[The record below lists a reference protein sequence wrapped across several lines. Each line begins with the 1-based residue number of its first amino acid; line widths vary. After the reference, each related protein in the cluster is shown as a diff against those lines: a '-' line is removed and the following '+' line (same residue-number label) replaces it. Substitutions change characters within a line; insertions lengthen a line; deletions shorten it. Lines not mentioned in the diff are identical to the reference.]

1 MQEDEEEAEG
11 AAAAKADDNAASFED
26 SHLHRLNDKVTE
38 GGFFF
43 SFLFHFFLFRIS
55 SSFIAFFSVLP
66 GKGRSIPIYVYID
79 MRGPCDVR
87 SAHEGYS
94 FTENKTPHQT
104 RMHVSGNSLAVYSR
118 YRLVRRYDG
127 VDGETV

>member
-43 SFLFHFFLFRIS
+43 SFLFHFFSFSYIQLFYRFLQRFARKRAVNPDLRI
-55 SSFIAFFSVLP
+55 
-66 GKGRSIPIYVYID
+66 Y
-79 MRGPCDVR
+79 
-87 SAHEGYS
+87 
-94 FTENKTPHQT
+94 
-104 RMHVSGNSLAVYSR
+104 
-118 YRLVRRYDG
+118 
-127 VDGETV
+127 